1 MGTFTLVFIPL
12 GLALGYLTDKRGYKG
27 YVMVVGCILL
37 ALAHAIFF
45 SFDTCDDGD
54 KSYAGIFPMTLIGIA
69 NTLIQLTLY
78 PNINYLVSESN
89 FGTAYGLIEAACN
102 VGHILG
108 SLVIGSILNT
118 LVGLDE
124 DETVDEGRYQ
134 VVHLVLLV
142 MALVSVAISVS
153 AVRLDKSS
161 NHGKNV
167 LNKVFV
173 FQEKIDDSGDAYNS
187 SEASIEDGLANEL
200 EEPLLLH
207 KQDNRALFLK

>member
-1 MGTFTLVFIPL
+1 MGTFHLVFIPL

-27 YVMVVGCILL
+27 YVMVLGCIIL
-37 ALAHAIFF
+37 ALAHGIFF
-45 SFDTCDDGD
+45 SFDTCEDGD
-54 KSYAGIFPMTLIGIA
+54 KSYAGILPMTLIGIA

-78 PNINYLVSESN
+78 PNINYLVSESY

-108 SLVIGSILNT
+108 SLVIGSILNIH
-118 LVGLDE
+118 VGLDE
-124 DETVDEGRYQ
+124 DETVDKDGYH

-142 MALVSVAISVS
+142 MALVSVAISVL

-161 NHGKNV
+161 NNGKNV
-167 LNKVFV
+167 LNKVFA
-173 FQEKIDDSGDAYNS
+173 FQENIEDSMDAYNS
-187 SEASIEDGLANEL
+187 SEAAIEDDLAKEL